1 MHVNYPE
8 LGSDM
13 CDRCR
18 ELDRELKNFR
28 RQQKIADDRF
38 ALFLIAE
45 VIANLET
52 EKASL
57 HPEEKEKE

>member
-1 MHVNYPE
+1 MLNYPE

-18 ELDRELKNFR
+18 ELDRELKNFP
-28 RQQKIADDRF
+28 RQQKIADDPF
-38 ALFLIAE
+38 ALVLIAE
-45 VIANLET
+45 VIANLES

>member
-1 MHVNYPE
+1 
-8 LGSDM
+8 M

-28 RQQKIADDRF
+28 QQKIADDRL